1 MTHQQPSAA
10 RAHLAPCN
18 PPSTAKPI
26 DTDAKSDR
34 SCSGACSVA
43 VNGCVTGCL
52 ACQQNELSAF
62 APTALSSGRKATEAS
77 RATGDS
83 HCTDCAVGQGRNCHC
98 REGGAPVMSGPIRLV
113 FGAIV
118 ALWVACLVLGLQRCA
133 G

>member
-1 MTHQQPSAA
+1 MTHQPPIAA

-18 PPSTAKPI
+18 PPSNAKPT
-26 DTDAKSDR
+26 DTAAKSAR

-52 ACQQNELSAF
+52 ACPQNELSAF
-62 APTALSSGRKATEAS
+62 ELTALSSGRQATEAG

-83 HCTDCAVGQGRNCHC
+83 SGEDGADD
-98 REGGAPVMSGPIRLV
+98 GGMSGPIRLV